1 MKLSYKELR
10 KLGIDLPLGKLSSSF
25 FQLGHEV
32 EEVESTYRDGLIM
45 GQILELE
52 KHPHADKLNLCQV
65 DIGEETLQIICGAP
79 NVYKGQKVIV
89 AQVGAFAGG
98 QEIQPIEIKGVKSN
112 GMICS
117 LAEIGFSK
125 DLLTT
130 EDVDG
135 IYDAPVDIKVGSNP
149 MESLEL
155 GDDIMD
161 LFLTANRGDC
171 QSYRGLYNDLI
182 AVINYDNSSDI
193 DVYKTELPSTL
204 EVTGDKGISHVVDE
218 ELVQYYST
226 QLLEN
231 IEVKNTDKQRKIFL
245 LKHGIKEQNNIT
257 DISNEVLLKFGIPS
271 HIYDADTIVGDI
283 RVELTTQT
291 EEFLGLDG
299 KAVEIPAGI
308 LVIRDSEKIIA
319 IAGVMGSEATK
330 ITSNTK
336 NILLEV
342 ASFDPYHVYKASK
355 VIGKKTD
362 AVIRYEKGI
371 DLGIIKD
378 INNIVVREI
387 LEDSSE
393 GDDQIVLNEIRSSKL
408 IQEDLIEISLRKY
421 MVKKL
426 LGIRLDGEDIV
437 KIFEALHFKI
447 LENTVDNIKVEIPS
461 QRKDLFTENDLVEE
475 IMRIYN
481 IENLEED
488 NSISTFISE
497 EEIVKN
503 RTYEEIVNLENRM
516 LRTGLNETITY
527 SLISK
532 KQIEQFYGDFNAEEY
547 VSLMSP
553 LSKEHE
559 YYRQSLVPS
568 LLEVAKNNISRQ
580 EKQVS
585 IFEVGNVY
593 HKGDSEIVEE
603 LKLSS
608 LLTGENN
615 LIYGGNKEYYS
626 FADLRSKLEQL
637 MESYGLTLEVTP
649 SSREIAAVNPYAI
662 GDIMVEGEN
671 IGFIGEVVFDY
682 FKKFK
687 YPIYVF
693 ELSVT
698 KLFELLSQK
707 EMIYHVISNLPQVE
721 RDITVEV
728 DREEI
733 FANVREIFEGI
744 SYLTNVKL
752 FDVYTGEN
760 MNPNRKT
767 LTFKLTFRDDNKTL
781 TNEIINEEIEKI
793 MIAINAK
800 GYKVN
805 R

>member
-1 MKLSYKELR
+1 MKLSYKELG
-10 KLGIDLPLGKLSSSF
+10 KLGIDLPLGELSSSF

-32 EEVESTYRDGLIM
+32 EEVESTYRDGLIV
-45 GQILELE
+45 GQIVELE
-52 KHPHADKLNLCQV
+52 KHPNADNLNLCQV
-65 DIGEETLQIICGAP
+65 DIGKETLQIICGAP

-89 AQVGAFAGG
+89 AQIGAFASGR
-98 QEIQPIEIKGVKSN
+98 EIQPIEIKGVRSD

-117 LAEIGFSK
+117 LAEIGFNK
-125 DLLTT
+125 DLLTA

-135 IYDAPVDIKVGSNP
+135 IYDVAADVEVGSDP
-149 MESLEL
+149 MDSLEL

-193 DVYKTELPSTL
+193 DVYKTAFPSAL
-204 EVTGDKGISHVVDE
+204 EVTGDEGISHVIDE

-231 IEVKNTDKQRKIFL
+231 VEVKSTDKQRKIFL

-257 DISNEVLLKFGIPS
+257 DISNEVLLKFGIPT

-283 RVELTTQT
+283 RVGLTTKV
-291 EEFLGLDG
+291 EEFSGLDG
-299 KAVEIPAGI
+299 KTIEIPEGI
-308 LVIRDSEKIIA
+308 LVVRDSEKIIA

-330 ITSNTK
+330 ITSNTE
-336 NILLEV
+336 NVLLEV
-342 ASFDPYHVYKASK
+342 ASFDPHHVYKASK
-355 VIGKKTD
+355 VVGKKTD
-362 AVIRYEKGI
+362 AAIRYEKGI
-371 DLGIIKD
+371 DLGIVKD

-387 LEDSSE
+387 LDDSSKE
-393 GDDQIVLNEIRSSKL
+393 DGRIILNEIRSSKL
-408 IQEDLIEISLRKY
+408 VQEDLIEINLRKY
-421 MVKKL
+421 MVEKL
-426 LGIRLDGEDIV
+426 LGIRLADEDIV
-437 KIFEALHFKI
+437 KIFESLHFKV

-488 NSISTFISE
+488 NSISTFVSE

-527 SLISK
+527 SLISG
-532 KQIEQFYGDFNAEEY
+532 KQIERFYGDFNAEEY
-547 VSLMSP
+547 VTLMSP

-568 LLEVAKNNISRQ
+568 LLEVAKNNVSRQ
-580 EKQVS
+580 EKQVN
-585 IFEVGNVY
+585 IFEVGNIY
-593 HKGDSEIVEE
+593 HKGDGEIVEE
-603 LKLSS
+603 LKLSA

-615 LIYGGNKEYYS
+615 FVYGGNKEYYN

-637 MESYGLTLEVTP
+637 MDSYGLTLEITP
-649 SSREIAAVNPYAI
+649 SSREIAAINPYAI
-662 GDIMVEGEN
+662 GDITVEGEN

-687 YPIYVF
+687 YPIHVF

-698 KLFELLSQK
+698 KLFELLSRK
-707 EMIYHVISNLPQVE
+707 EMVYRAVSTLPQVE

-728 DREEI
+728 GREEI

-744 SYLTNVKL
+744 SYLTNIKL
-752 FDVYTGEN
+752 FDIYAGEN
-760 MNPNRKT
+760 VDQDKKT
-767 LTFKLTFRDDNKTL
+767 LTFRLTFRDDSETL
-781 TNEIINEEIEKI
+781 TNEVINEEIEKI
-793 MIAINAK
+793 MASIDAK